1 MRDKSRDGQT
11 RKFEPDRL
19 AHYEAAGWRA
29 YYDRKWPRLLRLIVS
44 LCQEQFGI
52 PFPVSL
58 VAAYYVVRASMAW
71 APVDHDVRT
80 VECFSVK
87 FYRLAKRYSGLGF
100 DPQRVARDEVA
111 YYDVHRRLVGNADK
125 AGLLDAMVG
134 LHGAIFKLPP
144 ERARES
150 AEWRVEANNTVDLIS
165 NHWSTDVEG
174 DWAKV
179 EDCLR
184 RCYRSIQRE
193 LGTRNASTSARPVG
207 A

>member
-1 MRDKSRDGQT
+1 MREKSRDRQT
-11 RKFEPDRL
+11 RVFEPDQV

-29 YYDRKWPRLLRLIVS
+29 YYDRKWPKLLWLVVS
-44 LCQEQFGI
+44 LCQEEFSI

-58 VAAYYVVRASMAW
+58 VAAYYITRASIAW
-71 APVDHDVRT
+71 APVDHDVRL
-80 VECFSVK
+80 VRRYYAR
-87 FYRLAKRYSGLGF
+87 FYRLARRYSGVTI
-100 DPQRVARDEVA
+100 DPWQVANLELR
-111 YYDVHRRLVGNADK
+111 YNDVHRRLVGKPDK
-125 AGLLDAMVG
+125 AEFVETMVG
-134 LHGAIFKLPP
+134 LHSAIFDLPA

-184 RCYRSIQRE
+184 HCYRSIHRG
-193 LGTRNASTSARPVG
+193 LVARGASASAQP
-207 A
+207 AET